1 MSIVRPV
8 SSPPEHPRAA
18 GPGRPAADGGQAL
31 YCIDVRSRV
40 LSEELMST
48 RKTTFFYA
56 ALIAVAS
63 LAVGMVLASRLGLS
77 PESAAQSMPVPP
89 ANSAPLTGPVD
100 ATTFRNIAKAA
111 TPFVVNIRT
120 ESRRRTQDLTDYFG
134 GQDPLQRFFGTPPG
148 GGQGRQQPREE
159 TMQAAGTGFIISRD
173 GLILTNNHV
182 VEGATKIAVSF
193 ASEPDVEFDAKL
205 IGRDQL
211 SDSALVQLVGKPAA
225 PLIEAKFGDS
235 SLMQPGDWVMAIG
248 NPFGLDHTVTVG
260 VISGLERS
268 LTVTE
273 GRSQEVIQTDAAINP
288 GNSGGPLL
296 NIRGE
301 VIGINTAILSNDRQ
315 SGNLGIGFAVP
326 INIVRDLLP
335 QLRTGKVTRG
345 RIAVQVGIVPADNL
359 ADLGLKERRGAQVSS
374 VEAGGPAAKAGMQ
387 PGDIILDFNG
397 QPVKSRDDLVRIVMG
412 TKPGTTVPVK
422 IMRDKQEKTLNIT
435 VEELDLEAE
444 SSGRRGGESAP
455 QDSGAGFG
463 MSLEDL
469 TPAMA
474 RRLGAPSG
482 TQGAI
487 VSDLDAGGAA
497 MRAGLTPGDIILQV
511 NRTPV
516 ASAED
521 ARRILSK
528 VPSGGRAYFLVW
540 RRGQEVFLSVRKD

>member
-1 MSIVRPV
+1 
-8 SSPPEHPRAA
+8 
-18 GPGRPAADGGQAL
+18 
-31 YCIDVRSRV
+31 
-40 LSEELMST
+40 
-48 RKTTFFYA
+48 
-56 ALIAVAS
+56 
-63 LAVGMVLASRLGLS
+63 
-77 PESAAQSMPVPP
+77 
-89 ANSAPLTGPVD
+89 
-100 ATTFRNIAKAA
+100 
-111 TPFVVNIRT
+111 
-120 ESRRRTQDLTDYFG
+120 
-134 GQDPLQRFFGTPPG
+134 
-148 GGQGRQQPREE
+148 
-159 TMQAAGTGFIISRD
+159 
-173 GLILTNNHV
+173 
-182 VEGATKIAVSF
+182 
-193 ASEPDVEFDAKL
+193 
-205 IGRDQL
+205 
-211 SDSALVQLVGKPAA
+211 
-225 PLIEAKFGDS
+225 
-235 SLMQPGDWVMAIG
+235 
-248 NPFGLDHTVTVG
+248 VG

-374 VEAGGPAAKAGMQ
+374 VEAGGPAAKAGML
-387 PGDIILDFNG
+387 PGDVILDFNG

>member
-1 MSIVRPV
+1 
-8 SSPPEHPRAA
+8 
-18 GPGRPAADGGQAL
+18 
-31 YCIDVRSRV
+31 
-40 LSEELMST
+40 MST

-56 ALIAVAS
+56 VLIAVAS

-77 PESAAQSMPVPP
+77 PESSAQSMPVPP

-111 TPFVVNIRT
+111 TPSVVNIRT
-120 ESRRRTQDLTDYFG
+120 ESRRRTQELTDYFG

-211 SDSALVQLVGKPAA
+211 TDSALIQLVGKPAA
-225 PLIEAKFGDS
+225 PLAEARFGDS

-260 VISGLERS
+260 VISGIERS

-273 GRSQEVIQTDAAINP
+273 GRNQEVIQTDAAINRAIP
-288 GNSGGPLL
+288 ADPAQHPWRSHQDQHGNPEQ
-296 NIRGE
+296 RPP
-301 VIGINTAILSNDRQ
+301 VRQ
-315 SGNLGIGFAVP
+315 SGDR
-326 INIVRDLLP
+326 VRRSHQHCP
-335 QLRTGKVTRG
+335 RPAAACMGKVTRG

-422 IMRDKQEKTLNIT
+422 IMRDKRRRRSTSRRG
-435 VEELDLEAE
+435 LDLEAE
-444 SSGRRGGESAP
+444 SSGRRSGESAP
-455 QDSGAGFG
+455 QESSAGLAYPSRISRLQWRGAWAPLRHAGRHRDRSG
-463 MSLEDL
+463 
-469 TPAMA
+469 
-474 RRLGAPSG
+474 RRRRG
-482 TQGAI
+482 
-487 VSDLDAGGAA
+487 DAGGADPRGYHSSGQPDA
-497 MRAGLTPGDIILQV
+497 GGVCRGCRPDPLEGPVRRSGVLPRLAAGPGGLLERAEGIAPEWPPTAG
-511 NRTPV
+511 RSSSS
-516 ASAED
+516 ASESAG
-521 ARRILSK
+521 S
-528 VPSGGRAYFLVW
+528 
-540 RRGQEVFLSVRKD
+540 

>member
-1 MSIVRPV
+1 
-8 SSPPEHPRAA
+8 
-18 GPGRPAADGGQAL
+18 
-31 YCIDVRSRV
+31 
-40 LSEELMST
+40 MST
-48 RKTTFFYA
+48 KKTTFFYA

-77 PESAAQSMPVPP
+77 PESSAQSMAVPS
-89 ANSAPLTGPVD
+89 ANSAPLSGPID

-120 ESRRRTQDLTDYFG
+120 ESRRRAQDLTDYFG
-134 GQDPLQRFFGTPPG
+134 GQDPLQRFFGAPPG
-148 GGQGRQQPREE
+148 GQERPQPREE
-159 TMQAAGTGFIISRD
+159 TMQAAGTGFIISSQD
-173 GLILTNNHV
+173 GMILTNNHV

-205 IGRDQL
+205 VGRDQL
-211 SDSALVQLVGKPAA
+211 TDSALIQLVSKPTAA
-225 PLIEAKFGDS
+225 LTEAKFGDS

-268 LTVTE
+268 LAVTD

-296 NIRGE
+296 NVRGE
-301 VIGINTAILSNDRQ
+301 VIGVNTAILSNDRQ
-315 SGNLGIGFAVP
+315 AGNLGIGFAVP
-326 INIVRDLLP
+326 INIVRELLP

-345 RIAVQVGIVPADNL
+345 RIAVQVGVVPPDNL
-359 ADLGLKERRGAQVSS
+359 ADLGLKERRGALVSS
-374 VEAGGPAAKAGMQ
+374 VESSGPAAKAGMQ
-387 PGDIILDFNG
+387 PGDIILEFNG
-397 QPVKSRDDLVRIVMG
+397 KPVKSRDDLVRVVMA

-422 IMRDKQEKTLNIT
+422 VLRDKQERTLNVT

-444 SSGRRGGESAP
+444 ASGRRGGQTTP
-455 QDSGAGFG
+455 QEGGAGFG
-463 MSLEDL
+463 MALEDL

-474 RRLGAPSG
+474 RRLGDPSG

-487 VSDLDAGGAA
+487 VSDLDAGGPA
-497 MRAGLTPGDIILQV
+497 MRAGLTPGDVILQI
-511 NRTPV
+511 NRAPV
-516 ASAED
+516 ASAGE
-521 ARRILSK
+521 AGRILAK
-528 VPSGGRAYFLVW
+528 IPSGGRAYFLVW